1 MRVLVL
7 GAGAVGGYF
16 GGRMANAGM
25 DVTFL
30 VREKKKRKLENTGLV
45 IKSPKGDVSIKPNHV
60 EVQNALAQVKKEIAN
75 RFDFKGT
82 CAEVTSSDNEI
93 ICIGENEFQI
103 NQITDII
110 FTKFGKRG
118 VDVRILNP
126 RDMNKSANDK
136 IKRII
141 DIANGISTDDAKKI
155 VKAIK
160 TKKLKV
166 QSSINGQMIKVSGSK
181 RDTLQETIEFLK
193 KEFPALPLT
202 FDNFRD

>member
-1 MRVLVL
+1 
-7 GAGAVGGYF
+7 
-16 GGRMANAGM
+16 MA
-25 DVTFL
+25 TF
-30 VREKKKRKLENTGLV
+30 
-45 IKSPKGDVSIKPNHV
+45 DVSIKANQV

-93 ICIGENEFQI
+93 VCIGENEFQI
-103 NQITDII
+103 NQITEII
-110 FTKFGKRG
+110 VTKFGKRG
-118 VDVRILNP
+118 VDARILNP

-136 IKRII
+136 VTRII

-160 TKKLKV
+160 TTKLKV
-166 QSSINGQMIKVSGSK
+166 QSSINGQVVKVSGSK
-181 RDTLQETIEFLK
+181 KDTLQEAIEFLR
-193 KEFPALPLT
+193 KEFPSLPLT